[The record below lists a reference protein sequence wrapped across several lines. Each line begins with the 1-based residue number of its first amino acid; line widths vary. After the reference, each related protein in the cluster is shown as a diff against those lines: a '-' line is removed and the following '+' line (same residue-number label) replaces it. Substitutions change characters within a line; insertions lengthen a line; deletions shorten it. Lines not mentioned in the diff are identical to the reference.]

1 MIKRNLATA
10 MWFVV
15 GWTGGSMLFGY
26 LNAPG
31 ALALVPAVAIAML
44 IHIDPM
50 GAIWPA
56 DATRGRRI
64 RPIEE
69 LAAELD
75 RKAEG
80 AGVVAEERSAR

>member
-15 GWTGGSMLFGY
+15 GWTGGSLLFGF
-26 LNAPG
+26 LGAPG
-31 ALALVPAVAIAML
+31 ALALVPALAIAMVV
-44 IHIDPM
+44 HIDPM

-56 DATRGRRI
+56 DPNRGRRV

-75 RKAEG
+75 RKNEG
-80 AGVVAEERSAR
+80 AGVVAEERTAR

>member
-1 MIKRNLATA
+1 MFKRNLATA

-15 GWTGGSMLFGY
+15 GWTGGSIVFG
-26 LNAPG
+26 LMNAPG
-31 ALALVPAVAIAML
+31 ALALVPALAIAML

-56 DATRGRRI
+56 DPSRGRRI

-69 LAAELD
+69 FAAELD
-75 RKAEG
+75 RKNEG
-80 AGVVAEERSAR
+80 AGVAVEERRAR